1 MAPCQNNA
9 KWVLLLIPEL
19 AAAEKQYRND
29 SYKGKLVPVFQ
40 LTFLPYGWGSL
51 PYGWG
56 SLPCGWGSGRL
67 EGNRYYCD
75 SCKLKNFW

>member
-1 MAPCQNNA
+1 MERCPNNA

-40 LTFLPYGWGSL
+40 LTC
-51 PYGWG
+51 
-56 SLPCGWGSGRL
+56 LPCGWGGRN
-67 EGNRYYCD
+67 GNKYYCD